1 MKGVVEASRVVLA
14 VASAAMVTKGGAAAQ
29 DIDFVDAFR
38 PGERLEFEG
47 RFGIIHLG
55 QASMTVLPDDTV
67 HGRAARHFELAISA
81 NLAGLYRIDDRFES
95 WVDLRDG
102 LSRRFVQDYDESN
115 QQHRNEYEIF
125 PDSGF
130 YRQSEIDSAIPTVA
144 DPLDETAFLY
154 WVRTLDME
162 VGDTLML
169 DRYFRPDRNP
179 VTVAVVERD
188 TIDVP
193 AGRFT
198 TLVLHP
204 VIPDGGLLFSEEAD
218 ARLWISDDDRRLVV
232 QMKVKLMSYVTVA
245 LRLTGFVIADSVG
258 AN

>member
-1 MKGVVEASRVVLA
+1 M
-14 VASAAMVTKGGAAAQ
+14 
-29 DIDFVDAFR
+29 D
-38 PGERLEFEG
+38 
-47 RFGIIHLG
+47 H
-55 QASMTVLPDDTV
+55 
-67 HGRAARHFELAISA
+67 RH
-81 NLAGLYRIDDRFES
+81 
-95 WVDLRDG
+95 G
-102 LSRRFVQDYDESN
+102 LSRRFVQDYNESN
-115 QQHRNEYEIF
+115 QVRRNEYDIF

-130 YRQSEIDSAIPTVA
+130 YRQSDIDSTMPTVS

-162 VGDTLML
+162 VGDTLVI

-218 ARLWISDDDRRLVV
+218 ARLWISDDPRRLVV
-232 QMKVKLMSYVTVA
+232 QMKVKLMSFVTVT
-245 LRLTGFVIADSVG
+245 LRLTEFVLADSVG
-258 AN
+258 GA